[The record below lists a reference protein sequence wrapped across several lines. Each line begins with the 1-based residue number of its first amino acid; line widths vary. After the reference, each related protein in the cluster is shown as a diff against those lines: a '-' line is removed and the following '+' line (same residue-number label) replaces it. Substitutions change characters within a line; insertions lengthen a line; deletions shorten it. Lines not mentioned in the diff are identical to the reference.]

1 MNKFNINGIEYYFYP
16 SHYIVLEGKTYS
28 FFGLRKSTPLL
39 VFLYKVNNMV
49 NDVLFL
55 DGSGYIHQ
63 ASEIHA
69 KDITSTGWMIDVT
82 SIVNQGELKLK
93 SDERVW
99 AKKGAVWTPYG
110 ENAENGGNGLFT
122 AGFPV
127 IPILIAVVLL
137 GIGATLFVTTKK
149 KGRKKR

>member
-1 MNKFNINGIEYYFYP
+1 MNKFNINGTEYYFYP
-16 SHYIVLEGKTYS
+16 SHYIVFEGKTYD

-39 VFLYKVNNMV
+39 VFLYKVNNIV

-69 KDITSTGWMIDVT
+69 KNITSTGWMIDVT
-82 SIVNQGELKLK
+82 SIINQGELKLK
-93 SDERVW
+93 SDKRAW
-99 AKKGAVWTPYG
+99 AEKGAIWTPYEKKG
-110 ENAENGGNGLFT
+110 EGEVIT
-122 AGFPV
+122 AGFPI

-149 KGRKKR
+149 KRKKK